1 MQTQVLRRSFLEFS
15 TVQYDKL
22 KCWVLSKIIATAEK
36 SFPGNLSKWIDM
48 MDVDELFVT
57 ALDGNQIGTCM
68 KLIENGTIVNGPD
81 RCDIRPLTLAVREER
96 FDMCELLIKR
106 GASVNAKGHE
116 YQEPPLYY
124 ALTGNK
130 PELVRLLLSHGA
142 EFMIKVR
149 NRSAFECVP
158 AVHFQQMAHNLN
170 RAGIFHVL

>member
-1 MQTQVLRRSFLEFS
+1 M
-15 TVQYDKL
+15 
-22 KCWVLSKIIATAEK
+22 LSKIIATAEK

-57 ALDGNQIGTCM
+57 ALDGNQIETCKM
-68 KLIENGTIVNGPD
+68 LIENGASVNGSD
-81 RCDIRPLTLAVREER
+81 SCDIRPLTLAVRREQFDIR
-96 FDMCELLIKR
+96 FDMCKLLIAL
-106 GASVNAKGHE
+106 GASVNAKGHK

-124 ALTGNK
+124 ALAGGK
-130 PELVRLLLSHGA
+130 PRLACLLLSHGA

-149 NRSAFECVP
+149 NRSAFKCVP

>member
-1 MQTQVLRRSFLEFS
+1 MQTQVVRRGLKFS
-15 TVQYDKL
+15 TVRYDRL

-36 SFPGNLSKWIDM
+36 SFPENLSKWIDM

-57 ALDGNQIGTCM
+57 ALNGNQIETCM

-81 RCDIRPLTLAVREER
+81 RGDIRPLTLAVREER

-116 YQEPPLYY
+116 YEEPPLYY

-130 PELVRLLLSHGA
+130 PELVPLLLRRGA
-142 EFMIKVR
+142 EFTIKVR
-149 NRSAFECVP
+149 NRPTFEHSPTMAFEGI
-158 AVHFQQMAHNLN
+158 ARNLKH
-170 RAGIFHVL
+170 AGIFHVL